1 MAKLKDPLT
10 QPKSPEAT
18 IASAVSQKLKEERK
32 TKGELSAGQ
41 AAVPTLRPPAAPPVA
56 AMPGATL
63 EQRIRAD
70 FRVFLTLVWRHLL
83 GCDPN
88 PIQLDLAY
96 WLQHGPDR
104 AIIMAFRGFSKSW
117 ITGAY
122 ALWRLYCD
130 PDEKIMVVSGSLKRA
145 IATSTWCFSLVMTMD
160 LLAHMRPHASTRQ
173 SATAWDVGNCIPAQ
187 SASFTPFG
195 IGGQLVGFRG
205 SCIIPD
211 DVETQTNSL
220 TVVMREKIEESV
232 KEFESVL
239 TPGGVIKYLGT
250 PHDID
255 SLYMKLLRLKD
266 AAGKPVYSARIWP
279 ALFPT
284 EEEIK
289 KYGKLLAPYITSQL
303 GKLGPTAVGHSTMPM
318 RFTDEDLEKRRAA
331 MGNSEFRL
339 QFMLDLA
346 GSLIDKFPL
355 KLKDLLVMDLDA
367 KKAPEEI
374 VWGINQQNV
383 DRDLPVMGFDGDFYH
398 RPAHIGTH
406 YAPYSRKIAYL
417 DGSGRGEDETAVAIG
432 GELYGRVF
440 VLDMYASKDGYGPET
455 LKAIAKLLVRWGVTT
470 LYIEANFGDG
480 MMTALLK
487 PVIQAEWEAHAKR
500 IAGARGFV
508 GRHDKDEPTGT
519 LIEEVKSG
527 KVQKE
532 KRMLSVLEPATQQ
545 HRVVINREVILYDHR
560 SVNAMDGEDTRH
572 RYALG
577 YQYTHLTREK
587 DCLGHDDRLE
597 SLAGL
602 LAMFAA
608 ELGVDPEGIALRAKQ
623 ERSDA
628 LLAELEEDGWE
639 MAGRGSGRSHDTRV
653 AAARPQ
659 SR

>member
-1 MAKLKDPLT
+1 MAKLRDPLKDT
-10 QPKSPEAT
+10 EERQRL
-18 IASAVSQKLKEERK
+18 ASSVKQQLKEERK
-32 TKGELSAGQ
+32 AKGELSAAQ
-41 AAVPTLRPPAAPPVA
+41 IVNPAQRPPAAPPMRVE
-56 AMPGATL
+56 PGVSLDA
-63 EQRIRAD
+63 RIRAD

-83 GCDPN
+83 GSDPN

-160 LLAHMRPHASTRQ
+160 LLAHMRPTASTRQ

-220 TVVMREKIEESV
+220 TVVMREKIEEAV

-266 AAGKPVYSARIWP
+266 KAGKPVYQARIWP

-284 EEEIK
+284 VEEIK
-289 KYGKLLAPYITSQL
+289 KYGPILAPYIPAQI
-303 GKLGPTAVGHSTMPM
+303 KKHGPSIVGHSTMAM

-346 GSLIDKFPL
+346 GSLVDKFPL
-355 KLKDLLVMDLDA
+355 KLKDLMVMDLDPER
-367 KKAPEEI
+367 APEEL
-374 VWGINQQNV
+374 VWGLTHI
-383 DRDLPVMGFDGDFYH
+383 DRDLPVMGFDGDYWH
-398 RPAHIGTH
+398 KPVHTGAH
-406 YAPYSRKIAYL
+406 YSPYSRKIGYL
-417 DGSGRGEDETAVAIG
+417 DGSGRGQDETALSIG

-440 VLDMYASKDGYGPET
+440 LLDLYASKDGYGPET
-455 LKAIAKLLVRWGVTT
+455 LKAIARLIVRWGVTT
-470 LYIEANFGDG
+470 LYVEANYGDG
-480 MMTALLK
+480 MMVALLK
-487 PVIQAEWEAHAKR
+487 PVIQAEWDIQQARLQAGGKR
-500 IAGARGFV
+500 VEHV
-508 GRHDKDEPTGT
+508 GTA
-519 LIEEVKSG
+519 IEEVKSG
-527 KVQKE
+527 AVQKE

-545 HRVVINREVILYDHR
+545 HRLVINREVVLYDDR
-560 SVNAMDGEDTRH
+560 SIRQMDGEDTRH
-572 RYALG
+572 RYAFG

-597 SLAGL
+597 TVAGL

-608 ELGVDPEGIALRAKQ
+608 ELGVNPEGIALRAKS

-628 LLAELEEDGWE
+628 LLAELEEEAWS
-639 MAGRGSGRSHDTRV
+639 MAGRSSGGSSRDTRV
-653 AAARPQ
+653 QAARPS

>member
-1 MAKLKDPLT
+1 MAKLKDPLK
-10 QPKSPEAT
+10 KSPEAS
-18 IASAVSQKLKEERK
+18 IASAVQQQLKEERK
-32 TKGELSAGQ
+32 ARGELSAGQ
-41 AAVPTLRPPAAPPVA
+41 AAIPSQRPPAAPPIAV
-56 AMPGATL
+56 MPGATL

-83 GCDPN
+83 GNDPN

-130 PDEKIMVVSGSLKRA
+130 PNEKIMVVSGSLKRA

-160 LLAHMRPHASTRQ
+160 LLAHMRPKADTRQ

-220 TVVMREKIEESV
+220 TVVMREKIEEAV

-266 AAGKPVYSARIWP
+266 QSGKPVYSARIWP

-284 EEEIK
+284 TEEIR

-303 GKLGPTAVGHSTMPM
+303 NKLGPSVVGTSTMPM

-367 KKAPEEI
+367 DRAPEEL
-374 VWGINQQNV
+374 VWGLTAV

-398 RPAHIGTH
+398 RPAHVGAH
-406 YAPYSRKIAYL
+406 YSPYSKKIAYL
-417 DGSGRGEDETAVAIG
+417 DGSGRGEDETSLAIG

-440 VLDMYASKDGYGPET
+440 LLDLWASKDGYGPET
-455 LKAIAKLLVRWGVTT
+455 LKSIARLLVRWGVTT
-470 LYIEANFGDG
+470 LYVEANFGDG
-480 MMTALLK
+480 MMVSLLR
-487 PVIQAEWEAHAKR
+487 PVVQAEWDLYAKR
-500 IAGARGFV
+500 QDGKKGFV
-508 GRHDKDEPTGT
+508 GRLDEKPTGT
-519 LIEEVKSG
+519 IIEEVTSG
-527 KVQKE
+527 RVNKE
-532 KRMLSVLEPATQQ
+532 KRILSVLEPATQQ
-545 HRVVINREVILYDHR
+545 HRLVINREVILYDHR
-560 SVNAMDGEDTRH
+560 SVNEMDGEDTRH
-572 RYALG
+572 RYAFG

-597 SLAGL
+597 SISGL
-602 LAMFAA
+602 CAMFAA
-608 ELGVDPEGIALRAKQ
+608 ELGVDPEGIAHRAKQ

-639 MAGRGSGRSHDTRV
+639 MAGRGSGGRRDDYR
-653 AAARPQ
+653 AQAARIQ
-659 SR
+659 TR